1 MKLQIDWGISPFGC
15 YGMNGAK
22 ILKWDNL
29 GQIETKFVCKLIV
42 PGVQNLSLYIYTLFI
57 YRVISTLCVW
67 KFMIKMLVSQ

>member
-1 MKLQIDWGISPFGC
+1 MVKLQIDWGISPFGC

-42 PGVQNLSLYIYTLFI
+42 PGVQSGK
-57 YRVISTLCVW
+57 RSVAVKWRDS
-67 KFMIKMLVSQ
+67 MEEE

>member
-29 GQIETKFVCKLIV
+29 GQIEMKFVCKLIV
-42 PGVQNLSLYIYTLFI
+42 QSGKRSVAVKWRGSIEEE
-57 YRVISTLCVW
+57 
-67 KFMIKMLVSQ
+67 